1 MIEKLIELDRDLFIW
16 LNSLGSETYDWLWLV
31 ITKFTSWIPV
41 FAIILYLTFKR
52 LGWKHALLI
61 IGCIALLITIT
72 DQTTNHLFKNI
83 FQRLRPGN
91 NPELN
96 DFMRAVIRR
105 KSFSFIS
112 GHASN
117 SMAVAFFCY
126 RVLHPYIKNAGFFF
140 IFPLVFAYSRIYLG
154 LHYPGDIL
162 AGYFWGIVTGTIMV
176 YVYAYLRNRFFPEQ
190 KANLDHPANSEPVA
204 DGQ

>member
-1 MIEKLIELDRDLFIW
+1 MIDKLLDFDRDVFIW
-16 LNSLGSETYDWLWLV
+16 LNSLGSQPFDGLWLV

-61 IGCIALLITIT
+61 LGCIALLILVT
-72 DQTTNHLFKNI
+72 DQTTNLFKYT

-91 NPELN
+91 NPEIADLI
-96 DFMRAVIRR
+96 RAVQKR

-126 RVLHPYIKNAGFFF
+126 RALRPYLKYMGFFF
-140 IFPLVFAYSRIYLG
+140 LFPLIFAYSRIYLG
-154 LHYPGDIL
+154 LHYPFDIMC
-162 AGYFWGIVTGTIMV
+162 GYVWGILTASLIIWLYG
-176 YVYAYLRNRFFPEQ
+176 YLRNHFFPDE
-190 KANLDHPANSEPVA
+190 KSDLDHPTNSEPVA
-204 DGQ
+204 NG